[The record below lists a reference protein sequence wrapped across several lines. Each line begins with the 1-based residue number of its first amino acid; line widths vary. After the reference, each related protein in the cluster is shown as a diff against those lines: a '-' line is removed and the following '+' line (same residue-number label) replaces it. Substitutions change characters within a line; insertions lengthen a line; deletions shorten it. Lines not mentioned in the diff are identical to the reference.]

1 MTSME
6 LKEYLRRIYL
16 LEQSLFQ
23 QRSFAG
29 QVQRRIR
36 RLENYQG
43 EELRTYHSDKFNF
56 FHFLLTPLMGI
67 AWGGI
72 PGGILC
78 LIIGLFLEGKVIP
91 RGLDAIIVFALKG
104 ALVFSILATVASII
118 MFIKDNK
125 SEKEKE
131 RKAAVENDS
140 IRLQNQKNREYAI
153 RQVGVLKQE
162 LQILNRSIQQTEQAL
177 NRYYGKDI
185 IFPKYRELVAVSS
198 FYEYMASGRC
208 TMLEGHE
215 GAYNIFEM
223 ESRQDLILR
232 KLDDIIERLDRIEEN
247 QYMLYTAIQNSNR
260 DTNRMLSELNRTAQ
274 SIESNS
280 SITAYNSR
288 ITAQNTECLKWLAVL
303 QA

>member
-6 LKEYLRRIYL
+6 LKEYLRRVHL

-23 QRSFAG
+23 QRSLAS
-29 QVQRRIR
+29 QMQRRIR
-36 RLENYQG
+36 QLENYQG
-43 EELRTYHSDKFNF
+43 EELRTYYSDKLNF
-56 FHFLLTPLMGI
+56 SHFLLTPLIGI

-78 LIIGLFLEGKVIP
+78 LIAGLFLEGKVIP
-91 RGLDAIIVFALKG
+91 RGLDAIIVFTLKG
-104 ALVFSILATVASII
+104 ALVFSILAMVVAII

-131 RKAAVENDS
+131 QKVAVENDS

-153 RQVGVLKQE
+153 RQASVLKQE

-177 NRYYGKDI
+177 SRYYGKGI

-208 TMLEGHE
+208 STLEGHE
-215 GAYNIFEM
+215 GAYNIFES
-223 ESRQDLILR
+223 ESRQNLILR

-247 QYMLYTAIQNSNR
+247 QYMLYTAIQSSNR
-260 DTNRMLSELNRTAQ
+260 ETNRMLTELNRTAQ
-274 SIESNS
+274 SIESM
-280 SITAYNSR
+280 Y
-288 ITAQNTECLKWLAVL
+288 
-303 QA
+303 